1 VKIILTQDVPNLGHI
16 GDVEEVADGYARNYL
31 IPEGMAVKATAGAI
45 KEYKRRQA
53 AEERRSAER
62 RAEAQELA
70 EVLKSVTLSFEAK
83 AGETGRLYGSITPD
97 DIAQALERETGQT
110 FDRRKQLSI
119 DPLREVGEHTITV
132 QLEEEIEAE
141 VKVVIEPEDGEMPT
155 EDTTEEDAAE

>member
-1 VKIILTQDVPNLGHI
+1 MKIILTQDVPNLGHI